1 MTTTIEKTDTHL
13 FVRRALQADAV
24 ASAAT
29 GLLLAIGAELLT
41 DWLGLL
47 ASLMR
52 YAGLSLLSFATIV
65 LFVGLRQA
73 PPRAAV
79 LAIIAYNVLWA
90 IDSFVLLA
98 SGWVSPT
105 LLGSAFVVMQA
116 VTVGLLAVLQ
126 WIGVKRAA
134 ADTERSKNTPLFTVE
149 YH

>member
-1 MTTTIEKTDTHL
+1 MTAMTPKANAHL
-13 FVRRALQADAV
+13 FVRRALLADAA

-29 GLLLAIGAELLT
+29 GSLLAIGADLLN
-41 DWLGLL
+41 DWLGLPVL
-47 ASLMR
+47 LMR
-52 YAGLSLLSFATIV
+52 YAGLSLLPFAAIV

-90 IDSFVLLA
+90 LDSFVLLA
-98 SGWVSPT
+98 SGWVAPT

-134 ADTERSKNTPLFTVE
+134 ADTERSRNTPPLTVE